1 MKTRFLSYGLAC
13 LLMVFGGTAAFA
25 QGFQVGTVSGQVLDD
40 TGAALPGVT
49 VELISEDRGTTRV
62 EMTNSQGSFRFSQVP
77 SGSYTVVI
85 SLTGFQNRTLT
96 GNRVSADKTTRLN
109 ITLPLSAIEASIVV
123 TGEAP
128 VVDRTNPAVDT
139 SIPAETFEKLPIGR
153 SYQTLMSSAPGVV
166 GAGNANVNGALSSNN
181 VFLFDG
187 VDTTDTT
194 TGTFGA
200 NMNFEAIQETSIIT
214 AAASAEYGRATGAI
228 VNVVTKSG
236 TNEVKGS
243 AKYIINNDDWD
254 GQNKTTHPLTGAS
267 FARDK
272 NDVDNITYSGTLGG
286 PIWRDRLWFFGAYN
300 TNEQPR
306 GPVQLPVSGDQFVY
320 TVDFTTQNYRLTTQL
335 TPSQNL
341 WVKFDDDPATGFV
354 VGYGAPAEIEAMT
367 LQGQGGERYAG
378 QYTGILGDNF
388 SYELM
393 YGTNDSTITVG
404 PWAADNSLTNGALH
418 LDLVTGRFF
427 NGSFFDG
434 FVDRPREQAVGAIS
448 YFTELG
454 GNDHELKF
462 GADWQNLKSSN
473 FFGPNNGQMFIDES
487 FDHVNRTFVPFL
499 RRDYATDPSTS
510 SGELLAF
517 YLLDK
522 FEVGERLFFNL
533 GVRYEEQTGTSDV
546 GRQTVDTQTL
556 APRLSGSYDLMGDG
570 RALVRGTYGRYYQ
583 SIIQDFSD
591 NFAAVP
597 QYSNFTEHIWNGSE
611 FVFRRTVDFSGNTL
625 EANLD
630 LKPTHVDEITVG
642 VEYQLAGDF
651 GVGARYLWREWGD
664 LQDDIF
670 DFDAEGNDILQF
682 VNNPEAR
689 REYKGLQLTLEKRF
703 SRNWAAI
710 ANYTISETSGNY
722 FANFEGVLLDYT
734 TKQCAVQDANVGTVP
749 CADVNS
755 PTRHDGN
762 PSFDRDQFNLLGLYS
777 RPVGPVNLSVG
788 TNVQWS
794 EGIRYA
800 RRTNAAVLDFD
811 GQSIGTTYS
820 YFYEPPGSRQLNS
833 AWTANFSLEGT
844 YRIAGLAELG
854 VKAEVFNVTDE
865 QKQVGVTS
873 TLFCT
878 DDTSL
883 CQNRREQF
891 GLGLTRGAYQTPRSY
906 RASVILRF

>member
-40 TGAALPGVT
+40 TGGALPGVT

-62 EMTNSQGSFRFSQVP
+62 ELTDSQGDFRFSQVP
-77 SGSYTVVI
+77 VGTYTVVI

-96 GNRVSADKTTRLN
+96 GNRVSADKNTRLN
-109 ITLPLSAIEASIVV
+109 VTLPLSAIQASIVV

-139 SIPAETFEKLPIGR
+139 SIPEETFEKLPLGR
-153 SYQTLMSSAPGVV
+153 SYQTLMTSAPGVV
-166 GAGNANVNGALSSNN
+166 GRGNANVNGALRNSN

-200 NMNFEAIQETSIIT
+200 NMNFEAIQEASIIT

-228 VNVVTKSG
+228 VNVITKSG
-236 TNEVKGS
+236 TNELEGS

-254 GQNKTTHPLTGAS
+254 EQNKTTHPLTGES
-267 FARDK
+267 FARTK
-272 NDVDNITYSGTLGG
+272 NDVDNITYTGTLGG
-286 PIWRDRLWFFGAYN
+286 PLWRDRLWFFGAYS

-306 GPVQLPVSGDQFVY
+306 GPVQLPISGDEYTY

-335 TPSQNL
+335 TPTQNL
-341 WVKFDDDPATGFV
+341 WVKFDDDPAGTFLV
-354 VGYGAPAEIEAMT
+354 RYGRPAEIEALT
-367 LQGQGGERYAG
+367 AQDQGGERWAG

-404 PWAADNSLTNGALH
+404 SHAADRSLTNGALH
-418 LDLVTGRFF
+418 FDLATNRFY
-427 NGSFFDG
+427 NGPLFEG

-448 YFTELG
+448 YFTQLG
-454 GNDHELKF
+454 DNDHELKF
-462 GADWQNLKSSN
+462 GADWQKLNSSN
-473 FFGPNNGQMFIDES
+473 FFAPSNGQMFIDES
-487 FDHVNRTFVPFL
+487 FDHVNRTFVPLL
-499 RRDYATDPSTS
+499 RRDYAMAPSTS

-517 YLLDK
+517 YALDK
-522 FEVGERLFFNL
+522 FEVGDRLFFNL
-533 GVRYEEQTGTSDV
+533 GVRYEEQTGESDI
-546 GRQTVDTQTL
+546 GRQTVDTQTIS
-556 APRLSGSYDLMGDG
+556 PRLSGSYDLMGDG

-597 QYSNFTEHIWNGSE
+597 QYRNFTEYIWNGTE
-611 FVFRRTVDFSGNTL
+611 FVFRREVDFSGSSL

-630 LKPTHVDEITVG
+630 LEPTYVDEITVG
-642 VEYQLAGDF
+642 VQYQLAGDF
-651 GVGARYLWREWGD
+651 GVGARYLWREWDD
-664 LQDDIF
+664 LQDDIV
-670 DFDAEGNDILQF
+670 DFDAEGNDILRF
-682 VNNPEAR
+682 VNNPDAT
-689 REYKGLQLTLEKRF
+689 REYNGLQLTLEKRF

-710 ANYTISETSGNY
+710 ANYTISESSGNY
-722 FANFEGVLLDYT
+722 YSDFEGALLDYT
-734 TKQCAVQDANVGTVP
+734 NQQCEVQDENIGTVP

-755 PTRHDGN
+755 PSRHEGN
-762 PSFDRDQFNLLGLYS
+762 PEFDRDQFNLLGLYS

-794 EGIRYA
+794 EGIRFA
-800 RRTNAAVLDFD
+800 RRSLAEVLV
-811 GQSIGTTYS
+811 GGESTGTTYS
-820 YFYEPPGSRQLNS
+820 YFYEDPGSRQLGS
-833 AWTANFSLEGT
+833 IWTADLSLEGT
-844 YRIAGLAELG
+844 YMIAGLAEIG

-865 QKQVGVTS
+865 QKQDDVTE

-883 CQNRREQF
+883 CQERREEF
-891 GLGLTRGAYQTPRSY
+891 GLGLTRGAYQSPRSY
-906 RASVILRF
+906 RASVVLRF